1 MPNSDFWHNGPMK
14 TVLFLCTGNYYRSR
28 LAEFY
33 FNHLA
38 QQAKSDWHAISRGL
52 RITGSNVGPLSA
64 HTRAWLAENGI
75 NPAEPHRMP
84 IPVLEADFWSADH
97 IVAVKEAEHR
107 SMMEQYFPHW
117 SDRVEYWH
125 VHDLDAAMP
134 EQAIPELVTLVERLF
149 VRLTAKSS

>member
-1 MPNSDFWHNGPMK
+1 
-14 TVLFLCTGNYYRSR
+14 
-28 LAEFY
+28 
-33 FNHLA
+33 
-38 QQAKSDWHAISRGL
+38 L

-97 IVAVKEAEHR
+97 VVAVKEAEHR
-107 SMMEQYFPHW
+107 SMMEQFFPHW
-117 SDRVEYWH
+117 ADRVEYWH

-134 EQAIPELVTLVERLF
+134 DQALPELVSLVDGLF
-149 VRLTAKSS
+149 ARLTANTS

>member
-1 MPNSDFWHNGPMK
+1 MK

-38 QQAKSDWHAISRGL
+38 QERHAGWRATSRGL

-75 NPAEPHRMP
+75 HPAEPHRMP

-97 IVAVKEAEHR
+97 VVAVKEAEHR
-107 SMMEQYFPHW
+107 SMVQECFPHW
-117 SDRVEYWH
+117 ADRVEYWH
-125 VHDLDAAMP
+125 VHDLDAALP
-134 EQAIPELVTLVERLF
+134 DQALPGLMTLVESLF
-149 VRLTAKSS
+149 VRLTAKSP

>member
-1 MPNSDFWHNGPMK
+1 MK

-38 QQAKSDWHAISRGL
+38 DERQSKWRAVSRGL

-64 HTRAWLAENGI
+64 HTRAWLERQGI
-75 NPAEPHRMP
+75 NPAQPHRMP

-97 IVAVKEAEHR
+97 IIAVKEAEHR
-107 SMMEQYFPHW
+107 SIMDEAFPHW
-117 SDRVEYWH
+117 ADRVEYWN
-125 VHDLDAAMP
+125 VHDLDAALP
-134 EQAIPELVTLVERLF
+134 EQAIPEL
-149 VRLTAKSS
+149 TAKVEALFARLNKS

>member
-1 MPNSDFWHNGPMK
+1 MK

-38 QQAKSDWHAISRGL
+38 KEQNSDWQATSRGL

-75 NPAEPHRMP
+75 DPAEPHRMP
-84 IPVLEADFWSADH
+84 IPVQEADFWAADH
-97 IVAVKEAEHR
+97 IVAVKQAEHR
-107 SMMEQYFPHW
+107 AMMLEMFPHW
-117 SDRVEYWH
+117 ADRIEYWH
-125 VHDLDAAMP
+125 VHDLDAALP
-134 EQAIPELVTLVERLF
+134 DQAIPELVSLVDELF
-149 VRLTAKSS
+149 RRLTVR